1 MNIEEALAGTWFF
14 RDLEKTQLQALLALA
29 HERVFPAGSEI
40 ISEGEPAETFCIL
53 LAGVIALKMNAR
65 EQGELVLGTL
75 RQTGEIFGW
84 SAVVEGGRSTASA
97 EALEESYILVI
108 ERKDLEGLFSRDP
121 DLGYRFMK
129 KLALLIS
136 RRWES
141 TRALLLKEI
150 S

>member
-1 MNIEEALAGTWFF
+1 MNVGEALAGTWFF
-14 RDLEKTQLQALLALA
+14 RDLEKTQLQALLALTQ
-29 HERVFPAGSEI
+29 ERVFPAGREI
-40 ISEGEPAETFCIL
+40 ISEGEPAETFYIL
-53 LAGVIALKMNAR
+53 LAGVIALKMNAG

-97 EALEESYILVI
+97 ESLEESYILVI
-108 ERKDLEGLFSRDP
+108 DRKDLEGLFSRDP
-121 DLGYRFMK
+121 ELGYRFMK
-129 KLALLIS
+129 KLAILIS